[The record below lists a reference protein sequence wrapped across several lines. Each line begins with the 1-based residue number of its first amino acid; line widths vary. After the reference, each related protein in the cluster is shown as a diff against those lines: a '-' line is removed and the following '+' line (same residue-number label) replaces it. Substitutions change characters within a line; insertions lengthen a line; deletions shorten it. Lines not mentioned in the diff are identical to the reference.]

1 VGVSGL
7 SADGREAIDLLVA
20 MIRNAC
26 VNDGSVTGG
35 HEHRSVETLQ
45 DYFGRGGTVVEPEPG
60 RQSVVYRVPGTGDG
74 PALLLLPHLD
84 VVPASGNAWTHDP
97 FAGVRADGFVYGR
110 GAVDMLNV
118 TAAMA
123 VVFKAYLDGALEP
136 LPGDLVFAGV
146 ADEEAGGQYGAA
158 HLVERHWDLVACN
171 YVLTEVAAP
180 SFPATN
186 GPVLPVTVAEKGPAW
201 RRMRTHGISGHG
213 SQPFGTSNALTPLAE
228 ALAKLA
234 AAPTPVDITEDWRR
248 FVTGLD
254 LAADMEQR
262 LLDADL
268 VDGAIE
274 DLAADDPAFA
284 RWVHACTHL
293 TITPTMLDA
302 GVKMNVVP
310 ESGEGFVDV
319 RKLPGQ
325 DEAAVDDH
333 LRKVLGPALYDEIE
347 FEPFME
353 FPATSSSASGPLWD
367 AIGDAAEDL
376 TGSRSL
382 VPAITPVGTDAR
394 FFRARGIPGYGVGLF
409 DNQVTFAEM
418 LAMFHGDDERVS
430 ERSVDLTTQMLGTT
444 LRRFGSR
451 ATQ

>member
-1 VGVSGL
+1 VTVSDISTRGE
-7 SADGREAIDLLVA
+7 EAIELLVE
-20 MIRNAC
+20 MIRNSC
-26 VNDGSVTGG
+26 VNDGTVTGG
-35 HEHRSVETLQ
+35 HEHRSVATLQ
-45 DYFGRGGTVVEPEPG
+45 AYFGHSGTVVEPQPG
-60 RQSVVYRVPGTGDG
+60 RQSVVYRVPGTGGG

-84 VVPASGNAWTHDP
+84 VVPASGAAWTHDP

-123 VVFKAYLDGALEP
+123 VVFKSYLVGAVEP
-136 LPGDLVFAGV
+136 LSGDLIFAGV

-158 HLVERHWDLVACN
+158 HLVEEHWDLVACD

-180 SFPATN
+180 SFPAAD

-201 RRMRTHGISGHG
+201 RKMTTRGLSGHG
-213 SQPFGTSNALTPLAE
+213 SQPYGTSNALTPLAE

-234 AAPTPVDITEDWRR
+234 AAPTPVDITEDWHR
-248 FVTGLD
+248 FVTGLGLDTD
-254 LAADMEQR
+254 LEHR
-262 LLDADL
+262 LLDEDL
-268 VDGAIE
+268 VDDAIA
-274 DLAADDPAFA
+274 DLAVEDPAFA

-310 ESGEGFVDV
+310 EFGEGFVDV

-333 LRKVLGPALYDEIE
+333 FRKVLGPALYDEID

-376 TGSRSL
+376 TGSRTL

-409 DNQVTFAEM
+409 DDRVTFAEM

-430 ERSVDLTTQMLGTT
+430 ERSVDLTTQMLAATMN
-444 LRRFGSR
+444 RFGSR
-451 ATQ
+451 TAH